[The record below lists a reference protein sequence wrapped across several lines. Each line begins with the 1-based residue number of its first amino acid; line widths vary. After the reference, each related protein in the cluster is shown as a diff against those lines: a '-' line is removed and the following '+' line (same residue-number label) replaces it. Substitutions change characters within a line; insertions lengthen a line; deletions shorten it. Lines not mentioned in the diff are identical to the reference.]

1 MCSCLVDCIADG
13 AQNPTATINSTAA
26 AKYPSEAGQPYTK
39 NYCSNRYSVTHT
51 FKAAYS

>member
-26 AKYPSEAGQPYTK
+26 AKYHSEAGQAYTK
-39 NYCSNRYSVTHT
+39 NYCSERHGVTPT
-51 FKAAYS
+51 SKVIKS